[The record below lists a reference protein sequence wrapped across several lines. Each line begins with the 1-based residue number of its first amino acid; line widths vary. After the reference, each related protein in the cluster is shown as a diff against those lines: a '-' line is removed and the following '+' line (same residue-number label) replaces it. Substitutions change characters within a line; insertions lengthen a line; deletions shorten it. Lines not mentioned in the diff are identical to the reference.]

1 MTVPIRNSIFECRQT
16 KNECT
21 VAFGFGAYKSMRSF
35 PTVIIPMT
43 AGVCL

>member
-1 MTVPIRNSIFECRQT
+1 MTAPVRNSIFECRQT

-21 VAFGFGAYKSMRSF
+21 VAFGFGAYKSAWSF

-43 AGVCL
+43 AGVFL